1 MKLHELFEKDNGKI
15 ASKDGKIAS
24 KDPKVIHA
32 IKTARAKY
40 HGRATDDLSALISM
54 MGDEQKVQ
62 DRELGSLDDYNMD
75 QDVEINDT
83 ERVNNN
89 QEDEL
94 DDLRAQINKLQGKP
108 VSEENDTRSQDDWIE
123 LVVLTGSQ
131 DEEQLMRVV
140 MNGDEDTALHMFL
153 KDIAHEVGV
162 PEHMRNNVAYQ
173 AANRIPIPDSSR
185 NQQLHQS
192 RQY

>member
-1 MKLHELFEKDNGKI
+1 MKLHELFEKDN
-15 ASKDGKIAS
+15 GKIAS